1 MYYCRAVYGPARSL
15 LAPLLLALLVASCAP
30 GRTATLVATGA
41 QLVPA
46 ADAAVPITLGPDRL
60 LPLPDGPNAFAA
72 IDRELAA
79 ARRSIQLEM
88 YEFQRVD
95 LANLVIEA
103 STRGVAVTAIMDP
116 SERSSRA
123 IWAQLQQ
130 AGIPVIAF
138 PIEPRTIDHVKLLI
152 VDGERAIV
160 GGINWGRQSVQN
172 HDFDVLAEGP
182 VVVNLERVFAQDLA
196 IAGRATTIPAP
207 AADAAVQVLVTRPG
221 EAIRN
226 AALAAIDAAR
236 RSIVMEMFDLSDRL
250 VLESLTAA
258 RRRGVAVRVLLEP
271 TQPQNV
277 DARVVLKTAGA
288 QVRFFTPASSE
299 LLHAKLGIIDGALVL
314 FGSCNWTRSGFSRNH
329 ELDLLI
335 QDADLARVFLS
346 RADQDWIEMS
356 GP

>member
-1 MYYCRAVYGPARSL
+1 MLATNARVQ
-15 LAPLLLALLVASCAP
+15 P
-30 GRTATLVATGA
+30 
-41 QLVPA
+41 VPA
-46 ADAAVPITLGPDRL
+46 ATVPIRLGADSL
-60 LPLPDGPNAFAA
+60 VPLPDGPSAFAA
-72 IDRELAA
+72 IGRELAG

-95 LANLVIEA
+95 LAQVIVQA
-103 STRGVAVTAIMDP
+103 AARGVAVTTIMDP

-123 IWAQLQQ
+123 IWAELQQ

-160 GGINWGRQSVQN
+160 GGINWGRQSVAN
-172 HDFDVLAEGP
+172 HDFDVLAQGP

-196 IAGRATTIPAP
+196 IAGRAGTIPAP
-207 AADAAVQVLVTRPG
+207 AADAAIQVLVTRPG

-258 RRRGVAVRVLLEP
+258 RHRGVAIRVLLEP
-271 TQPQNV
+271 SQSQNV
-277 DARVVLKTAGA
+277 DARTVLMSAGA
-288 QVRFFTPASSE
+288 QVRFFTPAGGE
-299 LLHAKLGIIDGALVL
+299 LLHAKLGIIDGSLVL

-329 ELDLLI
+329 ELDLLV
-335 QDADLARVFLS
+335 QDTGLARVFLS
-346 RADQDWIEMS
+346 RADQDWVEMS